1 MIRKIRTA
9 LQVEDIRQLMK
20 NFLSLS
26 VLKLVNAVLPF
37 VTLPYLIKV
46 LGLQQYG
53 AIVLALSLIAYF
65 QSVTNYGFNLSATRE
80 IARHKS
86 SRKQLSFIYSKT
98 QVSKLYLLLFSLSIL
113 IPAVMIVPQFRE
125 DLLVYLLMCLMLIGQ
140 TMFPEWFFRGVEQM
154 GYITILDLIVKGS
167 FTIGVFILIKSP
179 EDYWLY
185 PLLFGLGYVF
195 IAILSHFLIVKKFKL
210 SVQLV
215 KKNSVIKNLKFGFPL
230 FINQFMP
237 NFYNNTTTFLIGML
251 LGKQAA
257 GVFGA
262 VRQLV
267 NVLSVLNSV
276 VSTVVFPYLVRRQDK
291 FNLFSKFYMIGF
303 SAIVITLII
312 LHKYILGW
320 MGISDPLS
328 SNIFLILVFGV
339 TCIVFYSI
347 YSTNFLIP
355 RGYDK
360 TVMKLTFIIS
370 VVGLLTSYP
379 LITNLGVIGG
389 AINIAFA
396 QLLMGGSAFILY
408 LKISSKSR
416 KGSDVYDSF

>member
-20 NFLSLS
+20 NFFSLS

-37 VTLPYLIKV
+37 ITLPYLIKV

-65 QSVTNYGFNLSATRE
+65 QSVTDYGFNLSATRE

-98 QVSKLYLLLFSLSIL
+98 QASKLYLLLFSLSIL

-215 KKNSVIKNLKFGFPL
+215 KKNSIIKNLKFGFPL

-303 SAIVITLII
+303 SALAIILVI

-370 VVGLLTSYP
+370 LVGLLTSYP

-396 QLLMGGSAFILY
+396 QLLMGSSAFAMY
-408 LKISSKSR
+408 KITSKKSLSLNLN
-416 KGSDVYDSF
+416 KI

>member
-9 LQVEDIRQLMK
+9 LQVEDVRQLMK
-20 NFLSLS
+20 NFFSLS

-53 AIVLALSLIAYF
+53 AIILALSLIAYF
-65 QSVTNYGFNLSATRE
+65 QSITDYGFNLSATRE
-80 IARHKS
+80 IARHKT

-98 QVSKLYLLLFSLSIL
+98 QTSKLYLLLFSLSIL
-113 IPAVMIVPQFRE
+113 IPVVMIVPQFRD
-125 DLLVYLLMCLMLIGQ
+125 DLPVYLLMCLMLIGQ

-167 FTIGVFILIKSP
+167 FTIGVFVLIKSP

-195 IAILSHFLIVKKFKL
+195 IAIFSHFLIIKKFKL

-215 KKNSVIKNLKFGFPL
+215 KRNNIIRNLKFGFPL

-237 NFYNNTTTFLIGML
+237 NFYNNTTSFLIGML
-251 LGKQAA
+251 LGKQAVGLF
-257 GVFGA
+257 GV

-291 FNLFSKFYMIGF
+291 FNLFSKLYMIGF
-303 SAIVITLII
+303 SALVVILAI
-312 LHKYILGW
+312 LHKYILRW

-328 SNIFLILVFGV
+328 SNVFLILAFGV
-339 TCIVFYSI
+339 TSIVIYSI
-347 YSTNFLIP
+347 YSTNYLIP

-396 QLLMGGSAFILY
+396 QLLMGGSAFAMY
-408 LKISSKSR
+408 KIISKKSLSLNLN
-416 KGSDVYDSF
+416 KI

>member
-167 FTIGVFILIKSP
+167 FTIGVFVLIKSP

-185 PLLFGLGYVF
+185 PLLYGLGYIF
-195 IAILSHFLIVKKFKL
+195 IAIFSHFFIIKKFKIN
-210 SVQLV
+210 SNLV
-215 KKNSVIKNLKFGFPL
+215 KFRKVRKALRAGFPL
-230 FINQFMP
+230 FVNQFLP
-237 NFYNNTTTFLIGML
+237 NLFNNTTNFLVGII
-251 LGKQAA
+251 LGKSAA
-257 GVFGA
+257 GLFGA
-262 VRQLV
+262 TRQVIQL
-267 NVLSVLNSV
+267 LTVLNSV
-276 VSTVVFPYLVRRQDK
+276 VSGVVFPYLIRNKDK
-291 FNLFSKFYMIGF
+291 FLYFSRFYLGAITIASILLAVLHQYIFNIIGINYDNDTKVF
-303 SAIVITLII
+303 
-312 LHKYILGW
+312 YILLLGL
-320 MGISDPLS
+320 LS
-328 SNIFLILVFGV
+328 
-339 TCIVFYSI
+339 IVVYSV
-347 YSTNFLIP
+347 YSTNYLIS
-355 RGYDK
+355 RGYDRV
-360 TVMKLTFIIS
+360 VMKLS
-370 VVGLLTSYP
+370 LVTSILGFALAFP
-379 LITNLGVIGG
+379 LIKFFGILGG
-389 AINIAFA
+389 AFNIFIC
-396 QLLMGGSAFILY
+396 QFILGAGSY
-408 LKISSKSR
+408 FYFKKIESGR
-416 KGSDVYDSF
+416 YNAN

>member
-20 NFLSLS
+20 NFFSLS

-37 VTLPYLIKV
+37 ITLPYLIKV

-65 QSVTNYGFNLSATRE
+65 QSVTDYGFNLSATRE

-98 QVSKLYLLLFSLSIL
+98 QASKLYLLLFSLSIL

-215 KKNSVIKNLKFGFPL
+215 KKNSIIKNLKFGFPL

-303 SAIVITLII
+303 SALAIILVI

-370 VVGLLTSYP
+370 LVGLLTSYP

-396 QLLMGGSAFILY
+396 QLLMGSSAFAMY
-408 LKISSKSR
+408 KIISKKSLSLNLN
-416 KGSDVYDSF
+416 KI

>member
-1 MIRKIRTA
+1 MICKIRTA
-9 LQVEDIRQLMK
+9 LQVEDVRQLMK
-20 NFLSLS
+20 NFFSLA

-53 AIVLALSLIAYF
+53 AIILALSLIAYF
-65 QSVTNYGFNLSATRE
+65 QSITDYGFNLSATRE
-80 IARHKS
+80 IARHKT

-98 QVSKLYLLLFSLSIL
+98 QTSKLYLLLFSLSIL
-113 IPAVMIVPQFRE
+113 IPVVMIVPQFRD
-125 DLLVYLLMCLMLIGQ
+125 DLPVYLLMCLMLIGQ

-167 FTIGVFILIKSP
+167 FTIGVFVLIKSP

-195 IAILSHFLIVKKFKL
+195 IAIFSHFLIIKKFKL

-215 KKNSVIKNLKFGFPL
+215 KRNNIIRNLKFGFPL

-237 NFYNNTTTFLIGML
+237 NFYNNTTSFLIGML
-251 LGKQAA
+251 LGKQAV
-257 GVFGA
+257 GLFGA

-303 SAIVITLII
+303 SALVIILAI
-312 LHKYILGW
+312 LHKYILRW

-328 SNIFLILVFGV
+328 SNVFLILAFGV
-339 TCIVFYSI
+339 TSIVIYSI
-347 YSTNFLIP
+347 YSTNYLIP
-355 RGYDK
+355 RGHDK

-396 QLLMGGSAFILY
+396 QLLMGGSAFAMY
-408 LKISSKSR
+408 KIISKKSLSLNLN
-416 KGSDVYDSF
+416 KI